1 MAELVPAIPMENGTA
16 VPHLSGM
23 PATSAGMTNAHHFP
37 AAAAALALATTSGG
51 VA

>member
-1 MAELVPAIPMENGTA
+1 MAGLIPAIPMTNGSRA
-16 VPHLSGM
+16 HLSGM
-23 PATSAGMTNAHHFP
+23 PATSAGMTNARHFP